1 MRSVFDGPRTA
12 VPILAATGAQ
22 LNPRVARVAD
32 SSVAWSLPLESQRKR
47 MRSGDRPGL
56 QNRRDVG
63 LPCVRWVRLPLASA
77 KLPRTMLTAFGALPA
92 HFGRDGLN
100 FMLDLQGFPS
110 ARADAS
116 WDRSRFACL
125 RDFRLLDRAEP
136 LRAICVR

>member
-1 MRSVFDGPRTA
+1 
-12 VPILAATGAQ
+12 
-22 LNPRVARVAD
+22 
-32 SSVAWSLPLESQRKR
+32 

-77 KLPRTMLTAFGALPA
+77 KLPRTMLTASARSQRILSEVGSTFV
-92 HFGRDGLN
+92 GLAR
-100 FMLDLQGFPS
+100 LS
-110 ARADAS
+110 TARADAS

-136 LRAICVR
+136 LPAICVRALAERLQPGKMCGEMKRSDSH